1 MTTGQDRLLMVDPK
15 DVFKPVYEPEAL
27 KTFAGILKIDKF
39 TAEQAHQLE
48 CAAWTF
54 KFMNG
59 HDKMRATRA
68 ERREAFER
76 IHDAAKKLKE
86 VLENYN
92 LMIVEDKADLPL
104 SNIGF
109 LDSLAEAAKQAAAS
123 VPPTGADPKKA
134 RRVFVRD
141 LGRVF
146 MDVTGKPPTRQ
157 TPPDGQPSGLFLKFA
172 QAALRP
178 LDRYAVQGVD
188 NDVKAVIADM
198 AKLDP

>member
-1 MTTGQDRLLMVDPK
+1 MVVDPK
-15 DVFKPVYEPEAL
+15 DVLKPVYGPDDL
-27 KTFAGILKIDKF
+27 QTFASILKIDKF

-48 CAAWTF
+48 RVAWTF
-54 KFMNG
+54 KFLNG
-59 HDKMRATRA
+59 WDKMRATRG

-76 IHDAAKKLKE
+76 IHDAAMKLKE
-86 VLENYN
+86 ALENYN
-92 LMIVEDKADLPL
+92 LMIVDDKADLPI
-104 SNIGF
+104 SNTGF
-109 LDSLAEAAKQAAAS
+109 LDSLAEAAKQAVDS
-123 VPPTGADPKKA
+123 VPPTGADPKQA
-134 RRVFVRD
+134 RRAFVRD

-157 TPPDGQPSGLFLKFA
+157 TPPDGQPSGLFLQFA

-178 LDRYAVQGVD
+178 LDRYAAQGVD